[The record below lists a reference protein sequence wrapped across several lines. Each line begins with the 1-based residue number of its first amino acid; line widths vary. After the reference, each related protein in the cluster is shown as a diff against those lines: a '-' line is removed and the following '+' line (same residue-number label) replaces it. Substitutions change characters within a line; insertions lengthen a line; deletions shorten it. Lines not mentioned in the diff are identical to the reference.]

1 MMGHSMTKTVTK
13 DSQVGG
19 FQVVSFL
26 IRETTY
32 AVNIGRVREI
42 IYFKKP
48 TPLPEAP
55 PFVEGIL
62 DLRGTVV
69 PIIDLKKKMGMAAE
83 AVPAPK
89 HILIINIKNSILGII
104 VDEVREVLQLMKDQI
119 QAPQKIHK
127 GPGARYLTGVS
138 KVGEKMVFL
147 LDLDALLTGDEQA
160 RLGEI

>member
-1 MMGHSMTKTVTK
+1 MRNSMSKTVTK
-13 DSQVGG
+13 DNQVGRLK
-19 FQVVSFL
+19 VVIFL
-26 IRETTY
+26 IREMNY
-32 AVNIGRVREI
+32 AVDIGRVREI

-62 DLRGTVV
+62 DLRGIVV

-83 AVPAPK
+83 GRSAPK
-89 HILIINIKNSILGII
+89 HILIINIKNGMLGIV
-104 VDEVREVLQLMKDQI
+104 VDEVKEVLHLMEDQI

-127 GPGARYLTGVS
+127 GPGARYLTGIC
-138 KVGEKMVFL
+138 KIGERMVFL